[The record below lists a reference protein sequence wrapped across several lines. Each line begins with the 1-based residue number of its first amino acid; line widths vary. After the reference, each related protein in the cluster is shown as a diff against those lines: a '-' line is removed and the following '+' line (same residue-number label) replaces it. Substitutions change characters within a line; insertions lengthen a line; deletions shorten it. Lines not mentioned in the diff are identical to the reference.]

1 MPKRFSA
8 SMLREHGAQRPSV
21 FEILTHVHRLRGTKS
36 RFAYTIPSPQ
46 PLSPRQPTMNPLDS
60 LVSFRAP
67 SGASP
72 SRNAG
77 IQARDKVLEAIA
89 PMRRGRPTSASHTP
103 EPKSRPPSPQKEK
116 TPIQSWLDDGFTAEE
131 NKALKS
137 IKSSQGGPPIRGH
150 RSGVASIDA
159 WKVRNPVPPSMDE
172 AWSLEG
178 KREGKSKDA
187 AKDKPRST
195 PVGGFDNDFAEKL
208 WHSFEASSK
217 DTGLTPGP
225 TPGRLPVVANDNS
238 SKLAVP
244 RKSQDAFEGLGLSPS
259 DRPPPQTLGEARKLR
274 TGLAVVNGN
283 TKSTISPSPS
293 MQVSRPSSSLSPRAT
308 PSPRPSQYTS
318 GSMPTPAPTSSS
330 WKPSPIMPSSSYS
343 AQPRDASAESR
354 FPSVEELDATFS
366 SPSLGST
373 APRVHSTS
381 QPQLASGD
389 FTDISSPPLRP
400 RMNSNNL
407 RPVGQPSYSKEGVR
421 SEQVTGVAMRESKTT
436 KAGGVQKP
444 SPEEV
449 VDAGDTTRLR
459 RSSRPVRPSLSRKHR
474 SSIAIKQTHHSGHD
488 VFGSPVQTSPVV
500 VRGPHVSGPK
510 DWLTGDNDGTAVA
523 PVKPQSTPA
532 ETPVLRE
539 FTSKHS
545 SIIQSNSSELQSSQE
560 VVTSEQ
566 LPSPPS
572 SSPIKPK
579 HTMPKAPRP
588 VPSAETP
595 GAQKDVTGRLI
606 DNGGLARGNGMQQI
620 DKVSSSS
627 DEGPEDV
634 NGFTP
639 PKSPKRKESK
649 KRKGRQSSVH
659 DLVDLWGGGVVHLK
673 EKDKQK
679 EKEVARSPAIG
690 DYKSHDLDEHAKLPA
705 RRSTFLPSSPSN
717 PRSASPQPMPS
728 SPTKPARSNRPHRSP
743 SHHRKQSSHVA
754 KPNTSHPQSQSGRTR
769 PSSMF
774 VFPVTNSKSDSSAT
788 LPSPAVSPPEELIQK
803 RTRRTSISDMV
814 QRYEAIGSS
823 KGSGPVSP
831 LTVQK
836 PTPLKVA
843 TPTTAATNIR
853 TPKLSHGSSPIVSRS
868 NARAGFALPILD
880 NEPVGASIH
889 ARTRT
894 SPTGLARASTLGHR
908 DSIWTREVENPNF
921 ARPRRSSPEKSSVI
935 SSANE
940 LSISDQQN
948 LQSSFLPATP
958 PPAEDSPQRS
968 PSPEKPYQGVGKLI
982 DQWQRKTGDI
992 EPVLNSSPR
1001 RGGFAAKRALPG
1013 LVGGGVGRGR

>member
-1 MPKRFSA
+1 M
-8 SMLREHGAQRPSV
+8 QR
-21 FEILTHVHRLRGTKS
+21 
-36 RFAYTIPSPQ
+36 
-46 PLSPRQPTMNPLDS
+46 
-60 LVSFRAP
+60 
-67 SGASP
+67 
-72 SRNAG
+72 
-77 IQARDKVLEAIA
+77 
-89 PMRRGRPTSASHTP
+89 
-103 EPKSRPPSPQKEK
+103 
-116 TPIQSWLDDGFTAEE
+116 
-131 NKALKS
+131 
-137 IKSSQGGPPIRGH
+137 
-150 RSGVASIDA
+150 
-159 WKVRNPVPPSMDE
+159 
-172 AWSLEG
+172 
-178 KREGKSKDA
+178 
-187 AKDKPRST
+187 
-195 PVGGFDNDFAEKL
+195 
-208 WHSFEASSK
+208 
-217 DTGLTPGP
+217 
-225 TPGRLPVVANDNS
+225 
-238 SKLAVP
+238 
-244 RKSQDAFEGLGLSPS
+244 
-259 DRPPPQTLGEARKLR
+259 
-274 TGLAVVNGN
+274 
-283 TKSTISPSPS
+283 
-293 MQVSRPSSSLSPRAT
+293 
-308 PSPRPSQYTS
+308 
-318 GSMPTPAPTSSS
+318 
-330 WKPSPIMPSSSYS
+330 
-343 AQPRDASAESR
+343 
-354 FPSVEELDATFS
+354 
-366 SPSLGST
+366 
-373 APRVHSTS
+373 
-381 QPQLASGD
+381 
-389 FTDISSPPLRP
+389 
-400 RMNSNNL
+400 
-407 RPVGQPSYSKEGVR
+407 
-421 SEQVTGVAMRESKTT
+421 
-436 KAGGVQKP
+436 P

-500 VRGPHVSGPK
+500 VRSPHVSEPK
-510 DWLTGDNDGTAVA
+510 DWLTGDDDGTTVV
-523 PVKPQSTPA
+523 PVKSQSTPA

-560 VVTSEQ
+560 AVTSEQ

-579 HTMPKAPRP
+579 HTMPKASRP
-588 VPSAETP
+588 VPFADMR
-595 GAQKDVTGRLI
+595 GAQKDVPGRLI

-659 DLVDLWGGGVVHLK
+659 DLVDLWGGGVIHLK
-673 EKDKQK
+673 EKDKQR
-679 EKEVARSPAIG
+679 EKEVAQNPAIG
-690 DYKSHDLDEHAKLPA
+690 DYKSRDSDEHAKSPA
-705 RRSTFLPSSPSN
+705 RRSTFLPSSSSN
-717 PRSASPQPMPS
+717 PRSASPQPIPP

-743 SHHRKQSSHVA
+743 SHHRKQTSHVA
-754 KPNTSHPQSQSGRTR
+754 KPNASHPQSPSGRMR
-769 PSSMF
+769 PSSML

-788 LPSPAVSPPEELIQK
+788 LPSPAVSPAEELIQR

-823 KGSGPVSP
+823 KGSRPVSP
-831 LTVQK
+831 ITVQK

-843 TPTTAATNIR
+843 TPTTASINVR
-853 TPKLSHGSSPIVSRS
+853 TPRLSHGSSPIVSRS
-868 NARAGFALPILD
+868 NARAGSVLPVLD
-880 NEPVGASIH
+880 DEPVGASIH

-940 LSISDQQN
+940 FTISDQQN
-948 LQSSFLPATP
+948 PQSSFPTQRPTTP
-958 PPAEDSPQRS
+958 PQAEDSPQRS

-1013 LVGGGVGRGR
+1013 LVGGGTGRGR